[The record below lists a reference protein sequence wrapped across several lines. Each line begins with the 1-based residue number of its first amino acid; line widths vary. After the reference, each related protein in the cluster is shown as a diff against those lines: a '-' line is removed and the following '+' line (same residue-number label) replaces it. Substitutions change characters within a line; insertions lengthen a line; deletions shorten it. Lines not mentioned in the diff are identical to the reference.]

1 MTIRSTDMTPDEL
14 RRHGRE
20 VADWVAEFVATI
32 EDRPVLSRARPGDVT
47 DALPTSVPL
56 AAESMD
62 RILEDFREIIV
73 PATTQWNHPGF
84 HAWFANTGSGPGILA
99 ETLTA
104 ALNNNAM
111 VWRSGPAATELEA
124 LVCDWLRQM
133 IGLPPGFEGH
143 IEDTASV
150 SSITALAAARH
161 RVTDGV
167 VREKGLGAVG
177 PLRVYC
183 SEEAHMSIDRAAILL
198 GLGQEGCRKIPADAE
213 HRMRVDELS
222 RAIAEDR
229 AAGITPMAIVATV
242 GTTSTTSVDPVQDIA
257 EISAREGIW
266 LHVDAAYAGSMAV
279 SAKHRWV
286 LDGAQHAQ
294 SIVINPH
301 KWLFV
306 PMDCSVLLC
315 REMAAIRETLS
326 LVPPY
331 LMTPENPVTRQLMD
345 YGPALGR
352 RFRALKLWFAIRWF
366 GQEGMAA
373 LIDRHVELAQEF
385 ARWVEAE
392 DGWSVVAPHPMS
404 TVLFRFTPAGVQD
417 PGEIRAVNERILE
430 RVNERGRSMISQSVV
445 PGPDGEVWALRC
457 AIGNAR
463 TQRRHLEQLWEDLRE
478 AAHGSG

>member
-1 MTIRSTDMTPDEL
+1 VTIRSTDMTPDEL
-14 RRHGRE
+14 RRYGRE
-20 VADWVAEFVATI
+20 VADWVAEFIATI
-32 EDRPVLSRARPGDVT
+32 EDRPVLSRVRPGEVT
-47 DALPTSVPL
+47 GALPAVVPR

-62 RILEDFREIIV
+62 QILEDFREIVV
-73 PATTQWNHPGF
+73 PATTHWNHPGF

-133 IGLPPGFEGH
+133 IGLPEGFEGH
-143 IEDTASV
+143 IEDTASL

-167 VREKGLGAVG
+167 ARERGLHAVG

-198 GLGQEGCRKIPADAE
+198 GLGQEGCRKIPADPD
-213 HRMRVDELS
+213 HRMRSDELA
-222 RAIAEDR
+222 RAITEDR

-242 GTTSTTSVDPVQDIA
+242 GTTSTTSIDPVEEIA
-257 EISAREGIW
+257 EIAEREGIW
-266 LHVDAAYAGSMAV
+266 LHIDAAYGGSMAV
-279 SAKHRWV
+279 SEKHRWV
-286 LDGAQHAQ
+286 MEGSHRAQ

-315 REMAAIRETLS
+315 REMGAIRETLS
-326 LVPPY
+326 LLPSY
-331 LMTPENPVTRQLMD
+331 LMTPENRVTRQLMD

-352 RFRALKLWFAIRWF
+352 RFRALKLWFTFRWF
-366 GQEGMAA
+366 GHEGIAA
-373 LIDRHVELAQEF
+373 LIDRHVDLAQEF
-385 ARWVEAE
+385 AGWVEAE
-392 DGWSVVAPHPMS
+392 EGWEVVAPHPMS
-404 TVLFRFTPAGVQD
+404 TVLFRFVPAGLQD
-417 PGEIRAVNERILE
+417 PDEIRALNERILE

-445 PGPDGEVWALRC
+445 TGPGGEIWALRC
-457 AIGNAR
+457 AVGNAR
-463 TQRRHLEQLWEDLRE
+463 TEQRHLEQLWEDLRE